1 VKEIGKKQIRYE
13 KIWTI
18 TQNFLLIPTDFTDR
32 FVSAKWAG
40 V

>member
-1 VKEIGKKQIRYE
+1 VKEIGKKQIGYE
-13 KIWTI
+13 KNLGDHSKFSTH
-18 TQNFLLIPTDFTDR
+18 TTDFTDR